1 MRTCDQSIR
10 IRVGGKQSVPKQLC
24 SAQQHLSQ
32 LTSVNYAVTLLHIFH
47 THPILHTSQK
57 ETVQRTF
64 DMAVPRRIIINFD
77 KETQT
82 DADSSN
88 WPEIRRRKVDANGMV
103 DYLVPADQ
111 EACKLWK
118 ERIATG
124 LCNKADIPS
133 KIKIFL
139 EFPRLNQL

>member
-1 MRTCDQSIR
+1 
-10 IRVGGKQSVPKQLC
+10 
-24 SAQQHLSQ
+24 
-32 LTSVNYAVTLLHIFH
+32 
-47 THPILHTSQK
+47 
-57 ETVQRTF
+57 
-64 DMAVPRRIIINFD
+64 MAVPRRIIINFD
-77 KETQT
+77 KESQT

-88 WPEIRRRKVDANGMV
+88 WPEIRPRQVDPNGMV

-111 EACKLWK
+111 ETCKLWK

-139 EFPRLNQL
+139 IFLWLKRL